1 MPINAGGGAR
11 RPFWAGCGAARAR
24 IARIWPPGKAWEWRN
39 GCDSASFEGPGRMV
53 VKSRDRA
60 LAPRQKTN
68 PPPLRGELNTE
79 FSPQRR
85 EVELNSLDLGR
96 NPAQTGDAEPL
107 GRVVRRFL
115 QSPAHTGRARGRSQ
129 SPQIGGFESGFVG
142 IGDNSHATA
151 GIAVTRRQ
159 RRSVSV

>member
-1 MPINAGGGAR
+1 MPVNAGGR
-11 RPFWAGCGAARAR
+11 RAPPVLAGLRGRPCPHCTDLA
-24 IARIWPPGKAWEWRN
+24 PEKAWEWRN
-39 GCDSASFEGPGRMV
+39 GRDSASFEGPGRMV

-68 PPPLRGELNTE
+68 PPPLRGEPNTE